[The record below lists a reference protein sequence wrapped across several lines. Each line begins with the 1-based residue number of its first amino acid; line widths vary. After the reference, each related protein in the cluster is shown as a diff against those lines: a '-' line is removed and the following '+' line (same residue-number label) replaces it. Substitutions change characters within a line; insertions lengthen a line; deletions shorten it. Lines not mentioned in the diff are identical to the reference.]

1 MQRFSAVLCHEDR
14 GAELQAGAEILGYRV
29 RLYHMHHVF
38 LQRPFFQR
46 MRRGT
51 CSQLGALAGFA
62 VKDAVVSGEAV
73 LFDDRSSGDDFL
85 AGSAGFANLAHVL
98 VALQRHVEQFSINRG
113 RFAPDGERAMDLRR
127 VAPETNGQF
136 GDDHTPHAD
145 GARRG
150 ALPWNKAV
158 GIIHLRRR
166 DEMNSGLAAVLEV
179 GAIYYGQDILL
190 GHAGPELS
198 L

>member
-1 MQRFSAVLCHEDR
+1 GHASLARS
-14 GAELQAGAEILGYRV
+14 AGA
-29 RLYHMHHVF
+29 
-38 LQRPFFQR
+38 
-46 MRRGT
+46 
-51 CSQLGALAGFA
+51 
-62 VKDAVVSGEAV
+62 
-73 LFDDRSSGDDFL
+73 
-85 AGSAGFANLAHVL
+85 ANLAHVL
-98 VALQRHVEQFSINRG
+98 VALQRHVEQFYINRG
-113 RFAPDGERAMDLRR
+113 RFATDGESVMDLRR

-179 GAIYYGQDILL
+179 GAIDDGQDILL
-190 GHAGPELS
+190 
-198 L
+198 

>member
-1 MQRFSAVLCHEDR
+1 
-14 GAELQAGAEILGYRV
+14 
-29 RLYHMHHVF
+29 MHHVF

-46 MRRGT
+46 MRCGT

-179 GAIYYGQDILL
+179 GAIDDGQDILL
-190 GHAGPELS
+190 GHAGPEIS